1 MNPSLESE
9 TAAARYVDLDV
20 AALVPHDVY
29 RLLIG
34 SVIPRPIAWLTSLG
48 PNGVNAAPF
57 SCYTFVSTVPP
68 LVAMSCGRKG
78 TESKDSVVNAQREGE
93 FVLNVVSEEFLL
105 PMHRSSAEFPADM
118 SEVTAL
124 GIETEA
130 SHMIRTPRVRGVP
143 VSMECRTHQ
152 VIEFGSFRTQLL
164 VGEVVRFHVRKD
176 CYSDGRIDVKAVK
189 PVGRLGGPSY
199 AALGKFFHM
208 DPVGEYFHPAD
219 THGKS

>member
-1 MNPSLESE
+1 MG
-9 TAAARYVDLDV
+9 YVDLDV
-20 AALVPHDVY
+20 AALAPHDVY

-34 SVIPRPIAWLTSLG
+34 SVVPRPIAWLTSLG
-48 PNGVNAAPF
+48 GSGVNAAPF

-78 TESKDSVVNAQREGE
+78 AESKDSVVNAQREGE
-93 FVLNVVSEEFLL
+93 FVLNVVSEEFLGA
-105 PMHRSSAEFPADM
+105 MHQSSAEFPPHI

-124 GIETEA
+124 RIETEA
-130 SHMIRTPRVRGVP
+130 SQVVRTPRIKGVP

-152 VIEFGSFRTQLL
+152 IIEFGSFRTQLL

-176 CYSDGRIDVKAVK
+176 CYQAGRIDVKAMK

-199 AALGKFFHM
+199 ASLGSLFHL
-208 DPVGEYFHPAD
+208 DPVGEYFQLDKTRGVA
-219 THGKS
+219 

>member
-1 MNPSLESE
+1 MNPPLESE
-9 TAAARYVDLDV
+9 AVVAGYIDLDV
-20 AALVPHDVY
+20 AAMVPHDVY

-48 PNGVNAAPF
+48 SNGVNAAPF

-93 FVLNVVSEEFLL
+93 FVLNVVGEEFLA
-105 PMHRSSAEFPADM
+105 PMHQSSAEFPAHV

-124 GIETEA
+124 GIETEP
-130 SHMIRTPRVRGVP
+130 SHMIRTPRIKGVP
-143 VSMECRTHQ
+143 ISMECRTHQ
-152 VIEFGSFRTQLL
+152 IIEFGSLRTQLL
-164 VGEVVRFHVRKD
+164 VGEVVRFHVRRD
-176 CYSDGRIDVKAVK
+176 CYNAGRIDVKAVK
-189 PVGRLGGPSY
+189 PVARLGGPSY
-199 AALGKFFHM
+199 ASLGQFFHM
-208 DPVGEYFHPAD
+208 KPVGEYFRPAD